1 MGKSKIEKLGP
12 DNYVTWAVYLKAY
25 LQSEK
30 LWQYV
35 EHKEAPEGTPAA
47 EARKWPEGQQQ
58 AWSQIVMHVEP
69 LHLPA
74 LAILNED
81 PHAAWHYFKSRHSSS
96 NGARQVFLMQQLGQF
111 KMQPDEQVQQYV
123 SRARHLQQQLQQAG
137 QTISSHQMSC
147 HILAGLTADF
157 EVVKNSIQ
165 THVSMTGQ
173 QLSSISAIE
182 QQLLMAE
189 AQLGQDMSGF
199 GKEHIAKAHTARG
212 AMQGR
217 GRGRS
222 SGRAVPLGQVAGT
235 DGIVHD
241 GVECYQCHR
250 FGHRARQCP
259 SRQKAA
265 AAYAA
270 GLRFAAAY

>member
-1 MGKSKIEKLGP
+1 
-12 DNYVTWAVYLKAY
+12 
-25 LQSEK
+25 
-30 LWQYV
+30 
-35 EHKEAPEGTPAA
+35 
-47 EARKWPEGQQQ
+47 
-58 AWSQIVMHVEP
+58 
-69 LHLPA
+69 
-74 LAILNED
+74 
-81 PHAAWHYFKSRHSSS
+81 
-96 NGARQVFLMQQLGQF
+96 
-111 KMQPDEQVQQYV
+111 
-123 SRARHLQQQLQQAG
+123 
-137 QTISSHQMSC
+137 MSC

-173 QLSSISAIE
+173 QLSSISSIE

-189 AQLGQDMSGF
+189 AQLGQDTSGF
-199 GKEHIAKAHTARG
+199 GNEHIAKAHTARG

-222 SGRAVPLGQVAGT
+222 SGRGRVAPFGQVTGT
-235 DGIVHD
+235 DGVVHD

-259 SRQKAA
+259 NRQKAA

>member
-1 MGKSKIEKLGP
+1 
-12 DNYVTWAVYLKAY
+12 
-25 LQSEK
+25 
-30 LWQYV
+30 
-35 EHKEAPEGTPAA
+35 
-47 EARKWPEGQQQ
+47 
-58 AWSQIVMHVEP
+58 MHVEP

-123 SRARHLQQQLQQAG
+123 SRARHLQQQL
-137 QTISSHQMSC
+137 
-147 HILAGLTADF
+147 
-157 EVVKNSIQ
+157 
-165 THVSMTGQ
+165 
-173 QLSSISAIE
+173 
-182 QQLLMAE
+182 LMAE

-199 GKEHIAKAHTARG
+199 GKEHIAKAHTTRG